1 MLVLKKANYGGY
13 KATNLQ
19 HKIEERLEKKLNV
32 DIMKEPSVTLVL
44 EPITRVNEQLDKGQY
59 FFSDVIKE
67 GILLYDS
74 GEYTLSPVREEIPWK
89 ERRTIAQEEYEDWF
103 ESGAEFLAL
112 TASAFEKMMLKK
124 AAFLLHQATESF
136 YNAILLVFTGYKPK
150 THDILE
156 LAKKARNYHNN
167 LFMIFPTETQE
178 QEDCFTLL
186 KDAYIK
192 ARYDKHY
199 KISKEQM
206 LYLISRVEKLKAVTE
221 KICLEKLVK
230 K

>member
-1 MLVLKKANYGGY
+1 MVVLKKGKYVGY
-13 KATNLQ
+13 QARNLQ
-19 HKIEERLEKKLNV
+19 YKIEDRLDKKLAI

-44 EPITRVNEQLDKGQY
+44 EPITRINEQLDKGQY

-67 GILLYDS
+67 GVLLYDT
-74 GEYTLSPVREEIPWK
+74 GEFALSPVREEIPWK
-89 ERRTIAQEEYEDWF
+89 ERKAIAQEEYEDWF
-103 ESGAEFLAL
+103 ESGAEFLIAVNML
-112 TASAFEKMMLKK
+112 LEKMILKK

-150 THDILE
+150 THDILD
-156 LAKKARNYHNN
+156 LSKKARNYHND
-167 LFMIFPTETQE
+167 LFKIFPTETQQ

-199 KISKEQM
+199 KITEEQ
-206 LYLISRVEKLKAVTE
+206 LRYLISKVETLKAVAE
-221 KICLEKLVK
+221 KICLEKLSR
-230 K
+230 